1 MSGQR
6 FCVPASENGVKLQDV
21 EISLLGHYQINNAT
35 MAVEAARIL
44 QTKGY
49 RISETAIR
57 KGLKATAWIGR
68 FELMQKEP
76 MVVIDGSHNEDGV
89 AMLKESLIRYFPEKK
104 ITFVTGVLA
113 DKDYDRMMKML
124 LPLAKEFLTITPP
137 SPRAL
142 PAEELAEELQK
153 KGAKATF
160 FKELKEALSAAMSGA
175 YSDDVICVFG
185 SLYFLGEVRA
195 FFLKQN

>member
-1 MSGQR
+1 
-6 FCVPASENGVKLQDV
+6 
-21 EISLLGHYQINNAT
+21 
-35 MAVEAARIL
+35 
-44 QTKGY
+44 
-49 RISETAIR
+49 
-57 KGLKATAWIGR
+57 
-68 FELMQKEP
+68 
-76 MVVIDGSHNEDGV
+76 
-89 AMLKESLIRYFPEKK
+89 
-104 ITFVTGVLA
+104 
-113 DKDYDRMMKML
+113 MMKML